1 MRADCRGETLR
12 PQSDLS
18 STIRRTLVAWAAL
31 AGLLAAPVAETV
43 HEFQHLAPVRSD
55 SQSKGAGGVKPACEI
70 CAAYSAMGHALWT
83 PPLLLLQDPG
93 APQRV
98 VLRERGR
105 TVAPAYAYQE
115 RAPPPSSP
123 SA

>member
-1 MRADCRGETLR
+1 MRADPRAETLR
-12 PQSDLS
+12 PHSDLS

-43 HEFQHLAPVRSD
+43 HEFQHLPQSTRDAD
-55 SQSKGAGGVKPACEI
+55 SKRTGGVKPACEI

-83 PPLLLLQDPG
+83 PPLILLQDPR
-93 APQRV
+93 APQRAD
-98 VLRERGR
+98 LPERGR

-115 RAPPPSSP
+115 RAPPSSP
-123 SA
+123 PSA

>member
-1 MRADCRGETLR
+1 MRAESLGQMSKPQRGL
-12 PQSDLS
+12 LS
-18 STIRRTLVAWAAL
+18 TVRRTLVAWAAL

-55 SQSKGAGGVKPACEI
+55 SQSKGAGGVKPACET

-83 PPLLLLQDPG
+83 PPLLLLRDPG

-105 TVAPAYAYQE
+105 TVAPACAYQE